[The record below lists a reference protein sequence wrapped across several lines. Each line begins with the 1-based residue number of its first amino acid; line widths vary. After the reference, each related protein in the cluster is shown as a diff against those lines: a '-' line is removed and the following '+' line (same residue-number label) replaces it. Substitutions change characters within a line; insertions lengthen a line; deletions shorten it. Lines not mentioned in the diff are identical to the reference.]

1 MGRRGP
7 KKTPAATH
15 KKRGTFQPSRHSGP
29 DSKPVPGIPEPPAD
43 LTEAAREAWISIA
56 GKLLDAKLLTALDDL
71 ALRLMAESVD
81 MYLRA
86 GREIEHW
93 GLTSVTDKGNTIQ
106 HPAVAVRN
114 KAWSQIVKLCQEFGM
129 TPAARTGLAVDVK
142 ASSDGKTEAMAKILG
157 FKVTG

>member
-1 MGRRGP
+1 M
-7 KKTPAATH
+7 T
-15 KKRGTFQPSRHSGP
+15 
-29 DSKPVPGIPEPPAD
+29 D
-43 LTEAAREAWISIA
+43 AAREAWRWIA

-86 GREIEHW
+86 GVEIEHY

-129 TPAARTGLAVDVK
+129 TPAARTGLAVDAKSAEDDK
-142 ASSDGKTEAMAKILG
+142 AQAMAKILG
-157 FKVTG
+157 FKVVS

>member
-15 KKRGTFQPSRHSGP
+15 KKRGTFQPSRHG
-29 DSKPVPGIPEPPAD
+29 GPEPPAIAGLPEPPGD
-43 LTEAAREAWISIA
+43 LTEAAREAWLSIA
-56 GKLLDAKLLTALDDL
+56 AKLLDAKLLTALDDL
-71 ALRLMAESVD
+71 ALRLLAESVD

-93 GLTSVTDKGNTIQ
+93 GLTSVTDSGNTIQ

-114 KAWSQIVKLCQEFGM
+114 KAWAQIVKLCQEFGM
-129 TPAARTGLAVDVK
+129 TPAARTGLHVDVK
-142 ASSDGKTEAMAKILG
+142 AASDGKAEAMAKILG
-157 FKVTG
+157 FKIMG